1 MAKQKGK
8 TTSSKVQTPQ
18 AAPVSFAP
26 AQTAVWGFWL
36 LALCC
41 CIATWIAYH
50 GAFDHQF
57 VSWDDPTYV
66 QENPILSNPTPANVA
81 RLNKAIVSNNFHP
94 LTMRTLLW
102 DVQRGGLKAA
112 PIIRTNVLLHLLNS
126 FLVLSLV
133 WLLTRGRWMVAGFT
147 ALLFALHPMHVESVA
162 WVSERKDVLYVC
174 FGLLSLLAYWRYA
187 REDSSGQ
194 AKTPLRFAWLALAL
208 GLFALSCLSKAMA
221 VIFPLLYLLIDYW
234 EDRKWS
240 EPVVWMEKLPF
251 FALSILFGLIALK
264 VQKGQN
270 FNGWFEVLEVKNALT
285 TAEVFTPFQKI
296 TFASYGL
303 AQYCLRLFWPFN
315 LCTYYPY
322 PAKAAAASLPYTLA
336 PLFFA
341 VYLGT
346 MAWAWF
352 KSHKALFFGLAF
364 ALASVALVL
373 QFISVGAVIM
383 ADRYTYLPY
392 VGLFF
397 ALTWYIDQKTA
408 LNRNWHLGAVGVL
421 TAFTLFCS
429 VLTVKQVETWK
440 DSISLWSRVIELYPE
455 AASPYAKRGNVWGKE
470 RNDLAKARADFEKAV
485 QLDPNDAYAYEG
497 LGIVAGMQ
505 QDHKKALEMF
515 DKCVQLEPNYFNF
528 YYNRAM
534 AYLQSQQFAKAIPD
548 YEKALQ
554 LNPGNYAQFVPSY
567 IYALLAAGNTAAAKT
582 KADEAIG
589 KGIRDASIYISR
601 AQALNRTGD
610 VAGAKSDLQQA
621 LTIQPNNAAARQ
633 LLDQLN
639 ASQK

>member
-8 TTSSKVQTPQ
+8 TTSTKVQAPQ
-18 AAPVSFAP
+18 TVTVPVPAGKAATWV
-26 AQTAVWGFWL
+26 FWL
-36 LALCC
+36 LAIGC
-41 CIATWIAYH
+41 CIATWIAYR

-57 VSWDDPTYV
+57 VSWDDPIYV

-102 DVQRGGLKAA
+102 DVQRSGLKAG

-126 FLVLSLV
+126 FLVLSFV

-187 REDSSGQ
+187 HEDALAQ
-194 AKTPLRFAWLALAL
+194 AKTRFAWLALAL

-234 EDRKWS
+234 EDRRWS
-240 EPVVWMEKLPF
+240 KPAVWIEKIPF

-285 TAEVFTPFQKI
+285 TAEVFSPLQKL

-322 PAKAAAASLPYTLA
+322 PAKSTAASLPYTLA
-336 PLFFA
+336 PLFF
-341 VYLGT
+341 VTYLGI

-364 ALASVALVL
+364 AFVSVVLVL

-392 VGLFF
+392 IGLFF

-408 LNRNWHLGAVGVL
+408 TNQSLHLGAAGIL
-421 TAFTLFCS
+421 AIFTLFCT

-440 DSISLWSRVIELYPE
+440 DTISLWSRVIDLYPE
-455 AASPYAKRGNVWGKE
+455 AASPYAKRGNAWGKE

-554 LNPGNYAQFVPSY
+554 LNPGNYAQFAPSY
-567 IYALLAAGNTAAAKT
+567 IYALLAAGNTDGAKA

-589 KGIRDASIYISR
+589 KGIRDASIFISR
-601 AQALNRTGD
+601 AQALNRMGD
-610 VAGAKSDLQQA
+610 SAGARSDLQQA
-621 LTIQPNNAAARQ
+621 LAIQPKNAAARQ
-633 LLDQLN
+633 LLEQLN
-639 ASQK
+639 VSQK